1 MKMNKNLSE
10 LKKKIIIRFAMS
22 PIFLGIFLFLP
33 AGSFK
38 FWEAWIYCM
47 ILLVPATFS
56 VIYFLKRS
64 PELLERRLKLK
75 EREKEQKL
83 IVMLSSVVFFI
94 GFIIP
99 GLDYRFHWSE
109 VPAYLV
115 IAADVFVL
123 LGYLIVFLALK
134 ENMYAS
140 RVVEVDKE
148 QKVISTGPYAIVR
161 HPMYSGTI
169 LMFLSTPIALGSFWA
184 LIPSLL
190 IPILIV
196 YRILNEEKI
205 LLKELSGYKEYC
217 RKTHYRLLPFI
228 W

>member
-1 MKMNKNLSE
+1 M
-10 LKKKIIIRFAMS
+10 
-22 PIFLGIFLFLP
+22 
-33 AGSFK
+33 
-38 FWEAWIYCM
+38 
-47 ILLVPATFS
+47 
-56 VIYFLKRS
+56 
-64 PELLERRLKLK
+64 ERRLKLK